1 MNIYRRN
8 KVWYIDYYLHG
19 KRIRKKLN
27 KSKQMAELIMELNLR
42 RNKKEFFEINV
53 PKNIIFNQL
62 AEQYLEYSKTNKRSS
77 TYTSDISIVK
87 KLRQHFDDQDLMNIT
102 AFDGEQY
109 KNQRIKDVSGSTVNR
124 EVSCL
129 KHMLNKAVDWN
140 YLNENPLRTVKKFKE
155 PPGRIRYLQENE
167 ILKLIESCADYLRP
181 IVITALNTG
190 MRKSEIL
197 KLRWQEVDLK
207 NRIITLTKTKNNEIR
222 SIPINNALYK
232 ELLILS
238 NGNENEFV
246 FTKKDGKPF
255 TDIRRSYKTALK
267 RAGIENFRFHDLR
280 HNFGSWLVMSGENI
294 RTVQELLGHKDIK
307 MTMRY
312 SHLSVAHKMN
322 AVNKLDFMDT
332 NRSQKD
338 ASKIPLLA

>member
-1 MNIYRRN
+1 
-8 KVWYIDYYLHG
+8 
-19 KRIRKKLN
+19 
-27 KSKQMAELIMELNLR
+27 
-42 RNKKEFFEINV
+42 
-53 PKNIIFNQL
+53 
-62 AEQYLEYSKTNKRSS
+62 
-77 TYTSDISIVK
+77 
-87 KLRQHFDDQDLMNIT
+87 
-102 AFDGEQY
+102 
-109 KNQRIKDVSGSTVNR
+109 
-124 EVSCL
+124 
-129 KHMLNKAVDWN
+129 MLNKAVDWN

-280 HNFGSWLVMSGENI
+280 HNFRIMVSNVGRE
-294 RTVQELLGHKDIK
+294 
-307 MTMRY
+307 Y
-312 SHLSVAHKMN
+312 
-322 AVNKLDFMDT
+322 
-332 NRSQKD
+332 
-338 ASKIPLLA
+338 

>member
-109 KNQRIKDVSGSTVNR
+109 KNQRIKDVSG
-124 EVSCL
+124 
-129 KHMLNKAVDWN
+129 
-140 YLNENPLRTVKKFKE
+140 LR
-155 PPGRIRYLQENE
+155 
-167 ILKLIESCADYLRP
+167 LIE
-181 IVITALNTG
+181 
-190 MRKSEIL
+190 
-197 KLRWQEVDLK
+197 
-207 NRIITLTKTKNNEIR
+207 
-222 SIPINNALYK
+222 
-232 ELLILS
+232 
-238 NGNENEFV
+238 
-246 FTKKDGKPF
+246 
-255 TDIRRSYKTALK
+255 
-267 RAGIENFRFHDLR
+267 
-280 HNFGSWLVMSGENI
+280 
-294 RTVQELLGHKDIK
+294 
-307 MTMRY
+307 RY
-312 SHLSVAHKMN
+312 PV
-322 AVNKLDFMDT
+322 
-332 NRSQKD
+332 
-338 ASKIPLLA
+338 